1 MVVQKLHQLDTF
13 FNALNSMIKTSL
25 NSDRR
30 WPSSIWTKLR
40 DNGQLRSYEANRI
53 DALNWH
59 RERILTRSPGFSDSV
74 AYAKSSFDEPPEVEL
89 KDLPPHLEYAFLEGD
104 DKLPVIIAKD
114 LKDEEKAAL
123 IKVLKSHKRAIAWK
137 LSDNSKVFDP
147 EFCTHKI
154 RMKRTTNQQFRVK
167 DGISRIVK
175 TLVLAVSNEFHN
187 PLLHFGNPERI
198 SKKRTKNEAKTTKPD
213 TEWKS
218 VEKTQS
224 SPSPSVEK
232 STQVNPDKPE
242 AKSQEKQ
249 V

>member
-30 WPSSIWTKLR
+30 CVVET
-40 DNGQLRSYEANRI
+40 
-53 DALNWH
+53 
-59 RERILTRSPGFSDSV
+59 
-74 AYAKSSFDEPPEVEL
+74 KSSFDEPPEVEL

-167 DGISRIVK
+167 DGICADQVIRRCVSGQELLTFSKLATVDPQGDTTDFPDCEDSRARSIHMSF
-175 TLVLAVSNEFHN
+175 T
-187 PLLHFGNPERI
+187 
-198 SKKRTKNEAKTTKPD
+198 
-213 TEWKS
+213 
-218 VEKTQS
+218 S
-224 SPSPSVEK
+224 SASFWES
-232 STQVNPDKPE
+232 SIQI
-242 AKSQEKQ
+242 
-249 V
+249 